1 MDRQSVALPVSACYE
16 NLRFEAFRYTIEA
29 KPSPSAYIH
38 FAALGDEALI
48 YAPLLVP
55 R

>member
-1 MDRQSVALPVSACYE
+1 MDGQGQALPVSACYE
-16 NLRFEAFRYTIEA
+16 NLRFDAFRYTIEA

-38 FAALGDEALI
+38 FAALGDEALM